1 MPDKRRGKM
10 KYRKRV
16 EKPQGPVSPPPHFWG
31 GAGKA
36 YALLIAAGLLGA
48 SPAGGPEL
56 R

>member
-1 MPDKRRGKM
+1 M

-16 EKPQGPVSPPPHFWG
+16 EKPQGPVSPPLIFWG

-48 SPAGGPEL
+48 SPGRGPEL